1 VKPDEKLDD
10 ISMFKLVKT
19 LNNKEVKSSLSY
31 LIRILQEINKK
42 Q

>member
-1 VKPDEKLDD
+1 MK
-10 ISMFKLVKT
+10 S
-19 LNNKEVKSSLSY
+19 LNNREVKNSLNY